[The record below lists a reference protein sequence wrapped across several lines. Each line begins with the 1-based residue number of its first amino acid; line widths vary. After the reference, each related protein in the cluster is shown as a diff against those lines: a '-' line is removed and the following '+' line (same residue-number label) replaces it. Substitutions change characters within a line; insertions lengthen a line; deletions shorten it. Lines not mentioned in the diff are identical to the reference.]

1 MQVSSSMPNSDGCE
15 VEEDTGTLPIEDLLP
30 DSMKASVLGFWYSHV
45 DMEENLCNKGGY
57 GLVSG
62 TGGIVGNGMRGAF
75 ISIEVSLICESTV
88 KVEVVC

>member
-1 MQVSSSMPNSDGCE
+1 
-15 VEEDTGTLPIEDLLP
+15 
-30 DSMKASVLGFWYSHV
+30 
-45 DMEENLCNKGGY
+45 MEENLCNKGGY